1 MNNTT
6 YWPTINGLRTSNSP
20 LLSDE
25 ITDIAF
31 DVNKN
36 LAYISTS
43 KGINS
48 LRIPFGIEKENFSKV
63 TVFPSPF
70 FIPSDNMLRVDGLPY
85 ETNMIVMTLD
95 GKVIKKI
102 ENRELSIDGGSTSLG
117 WKRDDKGFY
126 VSSGVYLLA
135 LYGSNGSQFN
145 GENHRNKS
153 LIIFKKVHLPISL
166 FFAKMIKSV

>member
-1 MNNTT
+1 MAHSPTQGIHILLNNTT

-36 LAYISTS
+36 LAHISTS

-48 LRIPFGIEKENFSKV
+48 LRIPFALKRRTFSKV

-70 FIPSDNMLRVDGLPY
+70 FIPSANMLRVD
-85 ETNMIVMTLD
+85 N
-95 GKVIKKI
+95 
-102 ENRELSIDGGSTSLG
+102 TSL
-117 WKRDDKGFY
+117 
-126 VSSGVYLLA
+126 
-135 LYGSNGSQFN
+135 
-145 GENHRNKS
+145 
-153 LIIFKKVHLPISL
+153 
-166 FFAKMIKSV
+166 

>member
-1 MNNTT
+1 MILILIYGPIPTQGVHILLNNTT

-102 ENRELSIDGGSTSLG
+102 ENRGLSIDGDQLAWDG
-117 WKRDDKGFY
+117 RDDKGFY

-135 LYGSNGSQFN
+135 LYGPNGSN
-145 GENHRNKS
+145 SMEKITVINH
-153 LIIFKKVHLPISL
+153 
-166 FFAKMIKSV
+166 